1 MCDFIYESK
10 SFEGA
15 VLLFIEVKIDRFC
28 FLDINKNNVLF
39 IGNLKNIFI
48 LLYTYFHISFIFFI
62 EKICLIFIR
71 FFYTTQ

>member
-1 MCDFIYESK
+1 MYESK

-28 FLDINKNNVLF
+28 FLDIKKNNVLF

-48 LLYTYFHISFIFFI
+48 LLYIYFHI
-62 EKICLIFIR
+62 
-71 FFYTTQ
+71 